1 MFWMMI
7 VWIHI
12 LAAMFWVGG
21 MIFFA
26 SVLIPSLKGVPAEL
40 RTALVSRI
48 GKRYRT
54 AGWTAL
60 GVLLVTGLLN
70 LLHRGIPLQAYGPA
84 FRAKLFLIAATLALT
99 LLHDL
104 VLGPKS
110 IRVSRAAAAPH
121 PLQKIV
127 RLLARLNLV
136 VGLLIILAAVYL
148 VRGG

>member
-1 MFWMMI
+1 MYSMI
-7 VWIHI
+7 VVWIHI
-12 LAAMFWVGG
+12 LAATFWVGG
-21 MIFFA
+21 MLFFA
-26 SVLIPSLKGVPAEL
+26 SVVVPSLKGISPEL
-40 RTALVSRI
+40 RTDLVSRI
-48 GKRYRT
+48 GKRCRT
-54 AGWTAL
+54 AGWGAL
-60 GVLLVTGLLN
+60 GVLLITGLLN
-70 LLHRGIPLQAYGPA
+70 LHLRGIPLQAYGSA
-84 FRAKLFLIAATLALT
+84 FWVKLFLIAVTVALT

-110 IRVSRAAAAPH
+110 IRVSRTTSAPH